1 MKTKPLYETLL
12 KHLGEDDLTII
23 KRVISN
29 YTFIDYGIVQEY
41 KDGVIKVKLAHKL
54 MNKDVFLENIEVLTI
69 GSKALSTRYKL
80 VEGDIVELVSSKS
93 LVDSIAELTVATI
106 NTTMPYSNVTIK
118 ALPLTGHDK
127 AKNKIDIAEDGS
139 ITIVGNGYGII
150 ITTDGTLKINSK
162 AIELNGDGKR
172 LVTWDELNTEYQRVL
187 GLIKSHVHVGNGFS
201 PSPALG
207 LLSSDLSAAKTT
219 TLKTNG

>member
-41 KDGVIKVKLAHKL
+41 KEGIINVKLAHKL
-54 MNKDVFLENIEVLTI
+54 MSKDIFLENIEVLTI
-69 GSKALSTRYKL
+69 GSKALSTRYEL
-80 VEGDIVELVSSKS
+80 VEGDIVELLSSKS
-93 LVDSIAELTVATI
+93 LVDSIAELTVATV

-118 ALPLTGHDK
+118 ALPLTGHDN

-139 ITIVGNGYGII
+139 ITIVGNGYDIT
-150 ITTDGTLKINSK
+150 ITTDGALKINSK

-172 LVTWDELNTEYQRVL
+172 FITWDEFNTEYQRVL
-187 GLIKSHVHVGNGFS
+187 GIIKGHTHTGDGYS
-201 PSPALG
+201 PSPTLTAM
-207 LLSSDLSAAKTT
+207 SSDISTAKTT

>member
-1 MKTKPLYETLL
+1 MKSKPLYETLL
-12 KHLGEDDLTII
+12 KHLGEDEISII

-41 KDGVIKVKLAHKL
+41 KDGTIKVKLAHKL
-54 MNKDVFLENIEVLTI
+54 MNKDIYLENIEVLTI
-69 GSKALSTRYKL
+69 GSKALSTCYEL
-80 VEGDIVELVSSKS
+80 VEGDIVELLSSKS
-93 LVDSIAELTVATI
+93 FVDSIAELTVATI

-118 ALPLTGHDK
+118 ALPLTGHDN

-139 ITIVGNGYGII
+139 ITIVGNGYD
-150 ITTDGTLKINSK
+150 ITITADGTLKINSK

-172 LVTWDELNTEYQRVL
+172 FITWDEFNTEYQRVL
-187 GLIKSHVHVGNGFS
+187 GIIKGHTHTGDGYS
-201 PSPALG
+201 PSPTLTAM
-207 LLSSDLSAAKTT
+207 SSDISAAKTT